1 MKCGACGF
9 ENADGAKFCM
19 GCGGKLDGGAK
30 PPTQQASGSPWPV
43 NVQVVMQNGGDGAGG
58 SGKGRVLPK
67 ERSNK
72 SRTTYVLLGMGLGFA
87 GIHNFY
93 LGRTGVGVAQLLITL
108 LSFGFLFWVSWIW
121 AAVDLMTVEYDT
133 DGRKLI

>member
-19 GCGGKLDGGAK
+19 GCGSKLDGGAK
-30 PPTQQASGSPWPV
+30 PVAQAPGNPCPI
-43 NVQVVMQNGGDGAGG
+43 NVQVVMQGDAGGG
-58 SGKGRVLPK
+58 SGKGRLLPK
-67 ERSNK
+67 ERSDK
-72 SRTTYVLLGMGLGFA
+72 SRTTYTILGVALGFL
-87 GIHNFY
+87 GVHNFY

-108 LSFGFLFWVSWIW
+108 LSFGCLFWVSWIW